1 MIDID
6 LTFSAANV
14 ILLGVATVVL
24 IRVGA
29 QVRQLSRSTKLL
41 KDAADEMRS
50 MDRSSAHQI
59 AKLAR
64 EISTDVGKLRHLD
77 SSDGEAQFQSLR

>member
-14 ILLGVATVVL
+14 ILLVVATVVL

-50 MDRSSAHQI
+50 MDRSS
-59 AKLAR
+59 
-64 EISTDVGKLRHLD
+64 HLK
-77 SSDGEAQFQSLR
+77 SLEKNLMIKGIYLSQVMVFVTG